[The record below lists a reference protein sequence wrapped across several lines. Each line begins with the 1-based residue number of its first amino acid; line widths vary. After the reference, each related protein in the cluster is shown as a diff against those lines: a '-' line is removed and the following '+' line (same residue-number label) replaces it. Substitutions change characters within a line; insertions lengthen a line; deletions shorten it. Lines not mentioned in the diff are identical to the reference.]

1 MFSLL
6 CPHEFLSSRIWNVIG
21 IIESFDR
28 SITKKLDLDLVAKC
42 DFWKREHFAQFFLIE
57 NPTLCWNISWFDC
70 FCFIYMPIWKLG
82 SHFPNWIPC
91 KHWYTRTGRIK
102 SNLHD
107 RLICI
112 EKNYTLFIRWH
123 CITISSYYITP
134 YTYLKISYTTILV
147 LLTFFPIQTSLSMF
161 QSLEYSVGK
170 KMIPQFF
177 TPVTPYF
184 ACDLVSLHPHFLCPL
199 CKSTPIK
206 KSLIL
211 SSRLQNLY

>member
-42 DFWKREHFAQFFLIE
+42 DFWKRELFAQFFLIE
-57 NPTLCWNISWFDC
+57 NHRLFLIFHALIAFVLSTCLSENMSS
-70 FCFIYMPIWKLG
+70 L
-82 SHFPNWIPC
+82 FPNWIPC

-112 EKNYTLFIRWH
+112 EKNYTLFIRRH

-147 LLTFFPIQTSLSMF
+147 LLTFFPLQTSLSMF
-161 QSLEYSVGK
+161 QSLEYSVGRRWY
-170 KMIPQFF
+170 PNF
-177 TPVTPYF
+177 
-184 ACDLVSLHPHFLCPL
+184 LHLL
-199 CKSTPIK
+199 L
-206 KSLIL
+206 LI
-211 SSRLQNLY
+211 SRAI